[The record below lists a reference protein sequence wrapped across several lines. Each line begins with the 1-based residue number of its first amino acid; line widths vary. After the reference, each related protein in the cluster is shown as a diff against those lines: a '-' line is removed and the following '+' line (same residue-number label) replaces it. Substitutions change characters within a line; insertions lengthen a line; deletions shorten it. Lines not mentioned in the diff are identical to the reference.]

1 MVTGK
6 AIIYVEKDSSAY
18 RGFLIDPKIISCS
31 HETGRDWIREDLEY
45 TVPDSAL
52 KLKEGERL
60 WVWVNYQVDYHSW
73 YDHLSGGTE
82 VNAEVTFNR
91 EKILKRRPP
100 RKPLYVSKEVRLKN
114 EALLHLSPSR
124 PS

>member
-18 RGFLIDPKIISCS
+18 RGFLVDPKIISCS
-31 HETGRDWIREDLEY
+31 HPDAYWIREDLEY
-45 TVPDSAL
+45 QIPERAT

-60 WVWVNYQVDYHSW
+60 WIWVNYQVDYHSW
-73 YDHLSGGTE
+73 TDHYSGGTE
-82 VNAEVTFNR
+82 VDVEVTFQR

-114 EALLHLSPSR
+114 EALLRNQKASKA
-124 PS
+124 